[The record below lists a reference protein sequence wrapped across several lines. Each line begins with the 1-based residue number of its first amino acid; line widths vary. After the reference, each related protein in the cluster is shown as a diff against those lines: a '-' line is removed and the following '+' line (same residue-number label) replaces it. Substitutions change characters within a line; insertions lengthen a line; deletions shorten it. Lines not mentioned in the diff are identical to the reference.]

1 MTDVLD
7 IEPQGEHQ
15 FVVRLSRREEAVE
28 SWFNLSP
35 SVLDDL
41 GVREEDEEELVRRTV
56 AFLLQHQDVADFPT
70 IVELED
76 VIATYDD
83 DYTAFLSADPA
94 P

>member
-56 AFLLQHQDVADFPT
+56 AYLLQHQDVADFPT

-83 DYTAFLSADPA
+83 YPDVVRA
-94 P
+94 PTGR